1 MIKFALRRNLIYVLQ
16 CIIWSFLRNLL
27 VMLMN
32 MFFSF
37 SRSYMFTQLMFL
49 GEFLAG
55 LIMYFSQRKYNQKK
69 REENKEEYFMSIKLI
84 KTEEDETDYFVPL
97 DSKPK
102 ILFLI
107 AFISFMDIAQFT
119 MCHIYLPK
127 FFNISKSLLQ
137 RLFGFGTIF
146 SLFFYVY
153 ALKLPIYKHHKFSIL
168 IISIC
173 LIAIIVSEFFFQHF
187 DIFTSYTNLSIT
199 FTSIILSQ
207 ILTSSSFSLE
217 KHLFEY
223 DYMNPFVVLMYEGFF
238 GFFLSFLFLF
248 DDNYFKDFS
257 KLYKKIKINRFALFI
272 FLLIVYTILS
282 GCKNLFRVVTTK
294 IYSPMVTTLQDYVL
308 NPIYFI
314 YYYGALHDFHKN
326 GKLDIPYFIVNII
339 ISLIISF
346 FGCVYNEFI
355 ILFFCGLEVDTHDQV
370 SKRATK
376 INENITELMNF
387 DESTENV
394 LNNDDDNSV
403 LK

>member
-1 MIKFALRRNLIYVLQ
+1 
-16 CIIWSFLRNLL
+16 
-27 VMLMN
+27 
-32 MFFSF
+32 
-37 SRSYMFTQLMFL
+37 
-49 GEFLAG
+49 
-55 LIMYFSQRKYNQKK
+55 
-69 REENKEEYFMSIKLI
+69 
-84 KTEEDETDYFVPL
+84 
-97 DSKPK
+97 
-102 ILFLI
+102 
-107 AFISFMDIAQFT
+107 
-119 MCHIYLPK
+119 
-127 FFNISKSLLQ
+127 
-137 RLFGFGTIF
+137 
-146 SLFFYVY
+146 
-153 ALKLPIYKHHKFSIL
+153 
-168 IISIC
+168 
-173 LIAIIVSEFFFQHF
+173 
-187 DIFTSYTNLSIT
+187 
-199 FTSIILSQ
+199 
-207 ILTSSSFSLE
+207 
-217 KHLFEY
+217 
-223 DYMNPFVVLMYEGFF
+223 MNPFVVLMYEGFF

-376 INENITELMNF
+376 MNENITELMNF

>member
-32 MFFSF
+32 MFFNF

-119 MCHIYLPK
+119 MCNIYLPK

-173 LIAIIVSEFFFQHF
+173 LIAIIVSGFFFQHF

-257 KLYKKIKINRFALFI
+257 RLYKKIKINRFALFI
-272 FLLIVYTILS
+272 FFFFFYTILS
-282 GCKNLFRVVTTK
+282 GCKNLFRVVT
-294 IYSPMVTTLQDYVL
+294 
-308 NPIYFI
+308 
-314 YYYGALHDFHKN
+314 
-326 GKLDIPYFIVNII
+326 
-339 ISLIISF
+339 
-346 FGCVYNEFI
+346 
-355 ILFFCGLEVDTHDQV
+355 
-370 SKRATK
+370 
-376 INENITELMNF
+376 
-387 DESTENV
+387 
-394 LNNDDDNSV
+394 NN
-403 LK
+403 KKMRF